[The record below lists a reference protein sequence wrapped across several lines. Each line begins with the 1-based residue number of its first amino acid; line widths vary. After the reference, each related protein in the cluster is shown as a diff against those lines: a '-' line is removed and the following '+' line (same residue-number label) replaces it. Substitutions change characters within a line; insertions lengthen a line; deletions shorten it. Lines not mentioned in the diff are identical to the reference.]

1 MNNQQILD
9 DSIFKVGEVLS
20 VDGRKVKIKVDKSK
34 NNSHIMYK
42 GELLKNTSVDVIY
55 IVILLNFAAISI
67 SSHILLFNFIPPL

>member
-42 GELLKNTSVDVIY
+42 GELLKNTSAST
-55 IVILLNFAAISI
+55 LLS
-67 SSHILLFNFIPPL
+67 P